1 MKAVAGVYYS
11 RDEAEQAVT
20 TARYAGIP
28 ADKIMVLTPGDI
40 PGKGVLSRLLGG
52 EDPVL
57 TREQRTESK
66 AAGSFERMP
75 SFAAVIPG
83 VGGGDRSW
91 IAWGGIAGHGR

>member
-1 MKAVAGVYYS
+1 MAGVYYS
-11 RDEAEQAVT
+11 RDEAEQAVII
-20 TARYAGIP
+20 ARYAGIP

-40 PGKGVLSRLLGG
+40 RGKGVLSRLLGG

-66 AAGSFERMP
+66 AAGPFERMP
-75 SFAAVIPG
+75 SFAAHYTRG
-83 VGGGDRSW
+83 GGGDRSW